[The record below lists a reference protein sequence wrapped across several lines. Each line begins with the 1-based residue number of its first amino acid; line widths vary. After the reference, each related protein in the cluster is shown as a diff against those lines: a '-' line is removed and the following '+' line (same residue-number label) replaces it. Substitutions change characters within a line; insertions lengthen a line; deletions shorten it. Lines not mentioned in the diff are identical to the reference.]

1 MEIRHECTLIHF
13 ALECKAT
20 YQIPTD
26 SLNPMRT
33 AIATIQYC
41 LLADCSI
48 LSWSG
53 PIGLPAT
60 HLLAEDKYGTWPNTV
75 QPNYI
80 SETSFFYLE
89 MSSPAYYKA
98 FDCIGS
104 ETYQMYNNIVKGS
117 GPIIKQP
124 YCMMAT

>member
-1 MEIRHECTLIHF
+1 MVIDLAMPTTVAVRQLGTQTEFTNLKRGHPMEIRHECTLIHF

-60 HLLAEDKYGTWPNTV
+60 HLLAEDKYGT
-75 QPNYI
+75 
-80 SETSFFYLE
+80 
-89 MSSPAYYKA
+89 
-98 FDCIGS
+98 
-104 ETYQMYNNIVKGS
+104 
-117 GPIIKQP
+117 
-124 YCMMAT
+124 